1 MLQLQSPNNAWAES
15 VFIFSKRCCPKHMKP
30 LLQPPT
36 PPLVSVPLLL
46 LAWTGCSVSTME
58 KGSTGGLSRKHFCF
72 SSGCCCC
79 CAGKGPRGPLT
90 TVPLL
95 LLLLLCG
102 RLSAWSQSLVASLIM
117 RIMHESRVLNFN
129 CLNNKLQQRWVRQAF
144 SMWPTNTLEEI
155 FYLHLTAPREGCIL
169 TRVPWER
176 NFPAQHET
184 HDTTSARSLSVVAMH
199 ARSLS
204 RSPTLCASLSPLH
217 LSLSLWLSWAFTPLS
232 ICSNLCARLTW
243 VQLFV
248 IVAASLCV
256 CVRVC

>member
-1 MLQLQSPNNAWAES
+1 M
-15 VFIFSKRCCPKHMKP
+15 
-30 LLQPPT
+30 
-36 PPLVSVPLLL
+36 
-46 LAWTGCSVSTME
+46 
-58 KGSTGGLSRKHFCF
+58 
-72 SSGCCCC
+72 
-79 CAGKGPRGPLT
+79 
-90 TVPLL
+90 
-95 LLLLLCG
+95 
-102 RLSAWSQSLVASLIM
+102 
-117 RIMHESRVLNFN
+117 
-129 CLNNKLQQRWVRQAF
+129 
-144 SMWPTNTLEEI
+144 
-155 FYLHLTAPREGCIL
+155 
-169 TRVPWER
+169 PWER

-256 CVRVC
+256 CECVSVHEQSCQLFRLHCFSLAHCAAHYYTIYIVFFLGVVSAASAPTHTHRDTLGQSQPRPKALLGALLACSFLINHFKL